1 MTLPDIIYEVK
12 VEIIFFESAND
23 IVYHHCF
30 DSEIEMVNAFKMFG
44 ELATKMTSSIC
55 SPIAAVNVY
64 MIKTDNEIFKTY
76 MWKKHFQFGNNKE
89 VEKYDNN

>member
-12 VEIIFFESAND
+12 VEIIYFESND

-30 DSEIEMVNAFKMFG
+30 DNDIEMVTSFKILC
-44 ELATKMTSSIC
+44 ELASKMTSTIC

-76 MWKKHFQFGNNKE
+76 MWKKHFQFGNNTE
-89 VEKYDNN
+89 VKSDD

>member
-12 VEIIFFESAND
+12 VEIIFFEGSND

-30 DSEIEMVNAFKMFG
+30 DNDIEMVTSFKIFC
-44 ELATKMTSSIC
+44 ELASMMTRTIC

-64 MIKTDNEIFKTY
+64 MIKTDNKIFKTY
-76 MWKKHFQFGNNKE
+76 MWKNHFQFGNNTE
-89 VEKYDNN
+89 VKSDD

>member
-12 VEIIFFESAND
+12 VEIIYFENAND

-30 DSEIEMVNAFKMFG
+30 DNEIEMVNAFKIFG
-44 ELATKMTSSIC
+44 ELAAKMTRTIC

-76 MWKKHFQFGNNKE
+76 MWKKHFQFGNNTE
-89 VEKYDNN
+89 VKSDD

>member
-12 VEIIFFESAND
+12 VEIIFFESND
-23 IVYHHCF
+23 IAYHHCF
-30 DSEIEMVNAFKMFG
+30 DNEIEMVTSFKILC
-44 ELATKMTSSIC
+44 ELAANITRTIC

-76 MWKKHFQFGNNKE
+76 MWKEHFQFGNNKE
-89 VEKYDNN
+89 EKRDDNY

>member
-1 MTLPDIIYEVK
+1 MTLPDIFYEVK
-12 VEIIFFESAND
+12 VEIISFESLD

-30 DSEIEMVNAFKMFG
+30 DNDIEMVASFKILC
-44 ELATKMTSSIC
+44 ELAAKMTSTIC

-89 VEKYDNN
+89 VKQDDNN

>member
-12 VEIIFFESAND
+12 VEIISFESYD
-23 IVYHHCF
+23 IVFHHCF
-30 DSEIEMVNAFKMFG
+30 DNEIEMVNAFKLFG
-44 ELATKMTSSIC
+44 ELAAKMTSTIC

-76 MWKKHFQFGNNKE
+76 MWKKHFQFSNNKE
-89 VEKYDNN
+89 VKKYDNN

>member
-30 DSEIEMVNAFKMFG
+30 DNKIEMVNAFKIFG
-44 ELATKMTSSIC
+44 ELAVNMTRTIC
-55 SPIAAVNVY
+55 SPIAAVNLY
-64 MIKTDNEIFKTY
+64 MIKYDNKIFKTY
-76 MWKKHFQFGNNKE
+76 MWKKHFQFGNNTE
-89 VEKYDNN
+89 EKRDDNN

>member
-12 VEIIFFESAND
+12 VEIIFFERSND

-30 DSEIEMVNAFKMFG
+30 DNEINMVTSFKILC
-44 ELATKMTSSIC
+44 ELAANITRTIC

-89 VEKYDNN
+89 EKRDDNK